1 MSLHYLV
8 KHKFSK
14 IAIITINMVSWSHDI
29 SCLKLQGY
37 FVLILKKL
45 NVVWPSHFHSKQ
57 DNSYTPF

>member
-1 MSLHYLV
+1 
-8 KHKFSK
+8 
-14 IAIITINMVSWSHDI
+14 MVSWSHDI